1 MATNKGNTAASQGG
15 LGFAY
20 FLGMIGAAVYWVQQ
34 ASGFG
39 GVVGALLKALVW
51 PSFLV
56 YDLLKFIG
64 S

>member
-1 MATNKGNTAASQGG
+1 MAANKGNAAASQGG

-20 FLGMIGAAVYWVQQ
+20 VLAMIGAAVYWVQQ
-34 ASGFG
+34 ASGFL